1 MPTTQKAKVIEQ
13 TTERYQRSVGVLF
26 TEYRG
31 LKVKELQKLRAD
43 LGNKGGEMQVVK
55 NTLFLRAA
63 GDDAA
68 NIPTELSSGPTAVAF
83 LYENETECAKILV
96 DYAKTNKNL
105 VVKGGFIGG
114 KALSDKQIESF
125 SKLPPRDMLIAQL
138 IGTIVAPLTQ
148 LVGVVEALYADPIR
162 VIGAVA
168 DKVAEE
174 SGTPIP
180 AKAEA
185 APAAEVAA
193 EAPAEAAAE
202 TTEESA
208 APAESAPEAES
219 APAESP
225 ADETSA
231 PADDA
236 AAPTEDTPTETQE

>member
-13 TTERYQRSVGVLF
+13 TKERYQRSKGVLF

-43 LGNKGGEMQVVK
+43 LGGKGGEMQVVK

-114 KALSDKQIESF
+114 KAFNEKQVENF
-125 SKLPPRDMLIAQL
+125 SKLPPRDVLIAQL

-174 SGTPIP
+174 SGTPAP

-185 APAAEVAA
+185 APVA
-193 EAPAEAAAE
+193 EAPAEA
-202 TTEESA
+202 TE
-208 APAESAPEAES
+208 APAEVVPDAEA
-219 APAESP
+219 AAEP
-225 ADETSA
+225 TADETSA

-236 AAPTEDTPTETQE
+236 AAPTEETETQE